1 MALVVS
7 DAPIGG
13 LLYAAYVS
21 QTFIVTETVT
31 TGQPPAALEVV
42 VKNEGVTLET
52 LYYEAIEV
60 TSSAGT
66 DTCTFKFDIREV
78 VQQLFVPRDLLPIYG
93 GGGGSGFQAVYGSP
107 NVAFIEC
114 ELTPWKPNASGLLER
129 DAGSTE
135 NTLGYRVINA
145 VRVEEEEPAMQEFFQ
160 STNRR
165 FLTSK
170 PLRGYTDLFS
180 NEFLYMYNRD
190 DVEMS
195 WIVSFRQNTG
205 IFSGFLRSW
214 GRVLPT
220 DDENK
225 ILRLGVG
232 GLNILNMAWDEEHI
246 IGGGTDMGLENQDI
260 DYYEV
265 HGAAVG
271 STDAITEVRRYYV
284 KWETTICITYRIH
297 FLNRFGVWDFF
308 PVTSQPG
315 DNLQLVD
322 DPYEKKL
329 PDDFIFG
336 SSPITRSHVRMRGQV
351 RGDKGFEVEV
361 AGFSDKQA
369 VWLQE
374 LAMSPLAFIEK
385 EPADQPGAF
394 TRFYP
399 IVIQTDDFD
408 ISERKFTFTV
418 IYSKQRFSQ
427 RV

>member
-1 MALVVS
+1 MALVLV

-42 VKNEGVTLET
+42 VKNNGVTLET

-60 TSSAGT
+60 TSASGT

-78 VQQLFVPRDLLPIYG
+78 IQQIFVPRDLLPVYG
-93 GGGGSGFQAVYGSP
+93 AGIGAAADYGSP
-107 NVAFIEC
+107 QVALVEC
-114 ELTPWKPNASGLLER
+114 DITSWKPDSNNLLVR
-129 DAGSTE
+129 DDASTE
-135 NTLGYRVINA
+135 TSVAYRVINA
-145 VRVEEEEPAMQEFFQ
+145 VRVEEEEPSMQDFF
-160 STNRR
+160 SATGRR

-170 PLRGYTDLFS
+170 PLRQSTDLFT
-180 NEFLYMYNRD
+180 NEYLYMYNRD
-190 DVEMS
+190 DIEMT
-195 WIVSFRQNTG
+195 WIVNFRAG
-205 IFSGFLRSW
+205 GFFGLLRSS
-214 GRVLPT
+214 GRVVPADT
-220 DDENK
+220 DNR

-232 GLNILNMAWDEEHI
+232 GLNMLNMAWDEEHI
-246 IGGGTDMGLENQDI
+246 IGAGDMGLGNTSVKL
-260 DYYEV
+260 YEV
-265 HGAAVG
+265 YGAEAG
-271 STDAITEVRRYYV
+271 TTDQITEMRRYIV
-284 KWETTICITYRIH
+284 NWEPTICITYRIH

-315 DNLQLVD
+315 DGLKLSD

-374 LAMSPLAFIEK
+374 LAMTPFAFIEK
-385 EPADQPGAF
+385 EPADQPGAP

-399 IVIQTDDFD
+399 IVVQTDEFD
-408 ISERKFTFTV
+408 ITNKKFTFTV

>member
-1 MALVVS
+1 MALILV
-7 DAPIGG
+7 DAPVGG

-42 VKNEGVTLET
+42 VKNNGVTLET

-60 TSSAGT
+60 TSASGT

-78 VQQLFVPRDLLPIYG
+78 VQQIFLPRDLLPLYG
-93 GGGGSGFQAVYGSP
+93 ASGGSGAAEAYGSP
-107 NVAFIEC
+107 HVALIEC
-114 ELTPWKPNASGLLER
+114 DITSWKPDSNNLLVR
-129 DAGSTE
+129 DEASTE
-135 NTLGYRVINA
+135 TSVAYRVINS
-145 VRVEEEEPAMQEFFQ
+145 VRVEEEEPSMEEFFLA
-160 STNRR
+160 TGRR

-170 PLRGYTDLFS
+170 PLRQSTDLFT
-180 NEFLYMYNRD
+180 NEYLYMYNRD
-190 DVEMS
+190 DIEMT
-195 WIVSFRQNTG
+195 WIVNFR
-205 IFSGFLRSW
+205 SGGLFGLLRSW
-214 GRVLPT
+214 GRIIPADT
-220 DDENK
+220 DNR

-246 IGGGTDMGLENQDI
+246 ILGGTDMGLQNTNI
-260 DYYEV
+260 KSYEV
-265 HGAAVG
+265 YGAEAG
-271 STDAITEVRRYYV
+271 TTDQITEMRKYYV
-284 KWETTICITYRIH
+284 NWEATICITYRIH

-315 DNLQLVD
+315 DRLKLID

-329 PDDFIFG
+329 PDDFISG
-336 SSPITRSHVRMRGQV
+336 SAPITRSHVRMRGQV

-361 AGFSDKQA
+361 AGFTDRQA
-369 VWLQE
+369 IWLQE
-374 LAMSPLAFIEK
+374 LAMTPFAFVEK
-385 EPADQPGAF
+385 EPSDQPGAP

-399 IVIQTDDFD
+399 IVVQTDEFD
-408 ISERKFTFTV
+408 ITERKFVFTC

>member
-7 DAPIGG
+7 DAPVGG

-42 VKNEGVTLET
+42 VKNEGTVIET

-60 TSSAGT
+60 TSASGT

-78 VQQLFVPRDLLPIYG
+78 VQQLFVPRDMLPVYG
-93 GGGGSGFQAVYGSP
+93 AGSGAQATFGSP
-107 NVAFIEC
+107 QVAFIEC
-114 ELTPWKPNASGLLER
+114 ELTPWKPNVVGLLER

-145 VRVEEEEPAMQEFFQ
+145 VRVEEEEPAMQYFFAA
-160 STNRR
+160 TDRR

-190 DVEMS
+190 DVEMT
-195 WIVSFRQNTG
+195 WIVEFRQNSG
-205 IFSGFLRSW
+205 VFSGFLRSW

-246 IGGGTDMGLENQDI
+246 IGGGTEMGLENDDI
-260 DYYEV
+260 TYYEV
-265 HGAAVG
+265 YGAAVG

-284 KWETTICITYRIH
+284 QWEPTICVSYRIH
-297 FLNRFGVWDFF
+297 FLNRYGVWDFF
-308 PVTSQPG
+308 PVTSQQG
-315 DNLQLVD
+315 DNLKLTD

-361 AGFSDKQA
+361 GGFSDKHA
-369 VWLQE
+369 IWLQE

-385 EPADQPGAF
+385 EPADQPGAP

-399 IVIQTDDFD
+399 IVIQTDEFD
-408 ISERKFTFTV
+408 ITERKFTFTV